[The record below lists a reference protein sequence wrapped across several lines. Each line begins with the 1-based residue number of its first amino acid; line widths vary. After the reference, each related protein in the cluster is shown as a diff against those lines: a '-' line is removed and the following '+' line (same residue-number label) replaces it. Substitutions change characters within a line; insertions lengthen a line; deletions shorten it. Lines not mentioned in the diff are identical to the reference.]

1 MSQGP
6 SKKDL
11 LRRYLEQ
18 NGSEPNPRNDTLDRL
33 AMKREVL
40 KWEKEQKEEAEQTR
54 REFLEY
60 QQSERMK
67 RLNSET
73 SSGRIALAKGSQAG
87 LELPEPQLIR
97 EMFAAQES
105 RRQMERDKARMEAQR
120 RRMQENYSQQQQE
133 QIRWIPP
140 PPPPPP
146 PLSSEQMSALQLSYE
161 GALRRAAS
169 LVIPSKP
176 KPPDIPMAPDTRKR
190 KIILRD

>member
-97 EMFAAQES
+97 EMFAA
-105 RRQMERDKARMEAQR
+105 RK
-120 RRMQENYSQQQQE
+120 
-133 QIRWIPP
+133 PP
-140 PPPPPP
+140 PNGARK
-146 PLSSEQMSALQLSYE
+146 SENGSTAAPYARELFT
-161 GALRRAAS
+161 ATARAN
-169 LVIPSKP
+169 K
-176 KPPDIPMAPDTRKR
+176 MDTTTATSTATSVF
-190 KIILRD
+190 